1 MATRRCP
8 RISGVGHEKDHELAQ
23 SEAVSGPHSTISD
36 FCLTRITNKYAAE
49 GAVVCPAS
57 RHGSRSDAAPQP
69 YRQ

>member
-49 GAVVCPAS
+49 GAVVYPAS
-57 RHGSRSDAAPQP
+57 RHGGRSDAAPQP